1 MILRNLK
8 SLIRRYPVAVVLN
21 FTGLVAALLAFAL
34 IFLQADYELS
44 FDKCHP
50 TADRVFRADK
60 KGDESLF
67 RNILP
72 RGFADDIIGS
82 SAHIEA
88 GCTIVPFFGDTYF
101 TVAEEGRMPVG
112 YKRTLI
118 CASEGFIDVFGV
130 KMLEGDSHALKNPNS
145 VIIPKSLAE
154 TLFPGEPALGK
165 LLKTDAKFFLRET
178 DGVAT
183 VTGVYEDFPSNTQ
196 LGNDLYMAIGDIQK
210 GAYGG
215 ANFICYLLL
224 DDVSSAQSVAD
235 EFNSHFDFAPH
246 GDWLTPIELV
256 PLTSI
261 YFRNEGNIYK
271 SGSRSQLLLLIAI
284 AILILGIGLINF
296 TNFYVALTPLRIQS
310 VNMQKILG
318 SSTRRLRALVVAE
331 AVIWCLSAF
340 MVAALLLGPISDA
353 LLTRGVLMQSFS
365 IGKHWGLLLFVG
377 TVAVAAGIIAGI
389 WPGIYSTSGQPA
401 MILKGNYGLSASGK
415 TLRSVLVGV
424 QFVIS
429 TALLIFVLFV
439 QRQSRFMQEYPCG
452 YNKNNLAVVD
462 IGGDNSRDKSNWL
475 REELRKLPE
484 VEDVAYAM
492 ELIGGADAYST
503 EGCDFGDGS
512 VSFSQMYCSWNLP
525 QVLGL
530 EVMEGRGFNEGDNGP
545 ILLTRDLKARGAEMK
560 VYADEFGEGAPVVG
574 FVKEVN
580 ITSMR
585 KADAPVG
592 FQVVTPERG
601 YTLPFAYIRLYDGS
615 DRIAAVDKI
624 RTVLV
629 DMDPTMPFEVQF
641 YDAIGKNL
649 YSGEE
654 RLRLAVWL
662 FSLLAVLLSLVG
674 IWGQV
679 LMDVQYKR
687 MEISVKRVFGADMG
701 QITSEG
707 LMLYLRTVAICYV
720 IAAPVGWLVVRYY
733 LQQFAHRVGFMPS
746 VFLLALVIVGLLCA
760 AVVLYHYLKTAR
772 MNPAEAL
779 KNE

>member
-50 TADRVFRADK
+50 TAERVFRADK

-72 RGFADDIIGS
+72 RGFADDIIAS

-88 GCTIVPFFGDTYF
+88 GCTLVPFFGEVF
-101 TVAEEGRMPVG
+101 FSIAEEGKMTNG
-112 YKRTLI
+112 FKRELI
-118 CASEGFIDVFGV
+118 FASERFIDVFGL
-130 KMLEGDSHALKNPNS
+130 KMVEGDAHALEGPNA
-145 VIIPKSLAE
+145 VIIPRSLADN
-154 TLFPGEPALGK
+154 LFSGEPALGK
-165 LLKTDAKFFLRET
+165 LLKIDAKFRELPGET
-178 DGVAT
+178 T
-183 VTGVYEDFPSNTQ
+183 VTGVYEDLPANTQ
-196 LGNDLYMAIGDIQK
+196 IGNNLYMTVGDIHK
-210 GAYGG
+210 GSYGA
-215 ANFICYLLL
+215 ANFVCYLLL
-224 DDVSSAQSVAD
+224 DDAGNAMAVAD
-235 EFNSHFDFAPH
+235 EFNAHFDFPPQ

-296 TNFYVALTPLRIQS
+296 TNFYVALTPLRIRS
-310 VNMQKILG
+310 VNLQKILG
-318 SSTRRLRALVVAE
+318 SSTRRLRAMVVAE
-331 AVIWCLSAF
+331 AVIWCICAF
-340 MVAALLLGPISDA
+340 AVAALLLGPVSDA
-353 LLTRGVLMQSFS
+353 LVTRGVLMQSFS
-365 IGKHWGLLLFVG
+365 IGKHWSLLLFVG
-377 TVAVAAGIIAGI
+377 TVAVATGIIAGI

-401 MILKGNYGLSASGK
+401 IILKGNYGLSASGK

-439 QRQSRFMQEYPCG
+439 QRQSKFMQEYPCG
-452 YNKNNLAVVD
+452 YDKNNLAVVD
-462 IGGDNSRDKSNWL
+462 IGGENCRNKADWL
-475 REELRKLPE
+475 RERLCSLPE

-492 ELIGGADAYST
+492 DIVGGSDIYPT
-503 EGCDFGDGS
+503 EGVDFGRGPVMMS
-512 VSFSQMYCSWNLP
+512 MIYCSWSLP

-530 EVMEGRGFNEGDNGP
+530 NILEGRGFRENDLGP
-545 ILLTRDLKARGAEMK
+545 ILFTRDMKDYGAEAR
-560 VYADEFGEGAPVVG
+560 VYPEEFGEGAPVVG
-574 FVKEVN
+574 FVNNVN

-585 KADAPVG
+585 KADGPVG
-592 FQVVTPERG
+592 FQVG
-601 YTLPFAYIRLYDGS
+601 GQDFFSMPFTYIRLTEGA
-615 DRIAAVDKI
+615 DRLSAVEKI
-624 RTVLV
+624 QEVLTE
-629 DMDPTMPFEVQF
+629 MDPTMPFEVQF

-701 QITSEG
+701 QITGEG

-733 LQQFAHRVGFMPS
+733 LQQFSHRVGFLPS
-746 VFLLALVIVGLLCA
+746 VFLLALVIVGVLCS

-779 KNE
+779 KSE